1 MNLKIRYNRRTH
13 NLKISGHVFYL
24 RLIMLI
30 IDVFTISKKSR
41 YFFLAG
47 LNCLLKLLS
56 TSLQIQVFKPPYLP
70 EIIPVT
76 VILAST
82 ICKQGPPALTEH
94 YQYLSISCITCKE
107 ISICKFR
114 RRH

>member
-47 LNCLLKLLS
+47 LNCLLVLLLAS
-56 TSLQIQVFKPPYLP
+56 VQLP
-70 EIIPVT
+70 DFYEQYAPVVMPAT
-76 VILAST
+76 AILAST
-82 ICKQGPPALTEH
+82 ICKLGPPVNEEVPTLP
-94 YQYLSISCITCKE
+94 
-107 ISICKFR
+107 
-114 RRH
+114 